1 MMDALQPAI
10 QNERS
15 DKLRI
20 RRNNILIT
28 NDDGESPGLRMLIE
42 AAKGFGNVFTIIPN
56 KQRSAVSGAITLHKP
71 IRLSHLGPGFHAI
84 NGTPADCVLFALYSG
99 HFPKPDMVLSGVNW
113 GDNTGLGSVFGSGTI
128 GACWQAVLE
137 DTPAIA
143 FSMVKGGE
151 SMHDLAS
158 WGERETAV
166 EEIERM
172 IRSLLP
178 RLSKDTFFNVNFPR
192 EIKGARIVET
202 NSLQKERYFTEITR
216 RLDPNDSPYYW
227 LSGKAKKIEKGTDA
241 YELLESGCI
250 TVSELSLKFF
260 SK

>member
-1 MMDALQPAI
+1 MIDTIQPAM

-42 AAKGFGNVFTIIPN
+42 AASGFGNVYTIIPN

-71 IRLSHLGPGFHAI
+71 IRLHHLEPGFHAI
-84 NGTPADCVLFALYSG
+84 NGTPSDCVLFALHSG

-143 FSMVKGGE
+143 FSKVKEGQDMHDAGSWGDHEAVVKGIGQ
-151 SMHDLAS
+151 
-158 WGERETAV
+158 
-166 EEIERM
+166 M

-178 RLSKDTFFNVNFPR
+178 RLSKDTFFNVNFPT
-192 EIKGARIVET
+192 EIKNAMVVET

-241 YELLESGCI
+241 YELLENKHI